1 MPVPAVIA
9 NAARDFRYNDDFL
22 ANMVQDIPHN
32 DWFKQPNST
41 SNHIA
46 WIVGHVIWTRSRLLA
61 KLGTEWSA
69 PWLNLCA
76 RGAKLEDAA
85 NYPKSDEMIA
95 AWREVSSVLA
105 NTLENIPEEALAQPA
120 TPPGPPSPD
129 GKISGIVQFLAWH
142 ETYHIGQASY
152 VRGWLGHKG
161 LMG

>member
-9 NAARDFRYNDDFL
+9 SAANDYRFNNDFL
-22 ANMVQDIPHN
+22 VNSVKDLSHEE
-32 DWFKQPNST
+32 WFKQPNES

-61 KLGTEWSA
+61 RLGTEWSA
-69 PWLNLCA
+69 PWLDLCA
-76 RGAKLEDAA
+76 RGAKLNDSAS
-85 NYPKSDEMIA
+85 YPKPDELLT
-95 AWREVSSVLA
+95 AWRDISGVLA
-105 NTLENIPEEALAQPA
+105 NTLENISEEALAQPA
-120 TPPGPPSPD
+120 TQPGPPSPD

-152 VRGWLGHKG
+152 VRGWLGYKG